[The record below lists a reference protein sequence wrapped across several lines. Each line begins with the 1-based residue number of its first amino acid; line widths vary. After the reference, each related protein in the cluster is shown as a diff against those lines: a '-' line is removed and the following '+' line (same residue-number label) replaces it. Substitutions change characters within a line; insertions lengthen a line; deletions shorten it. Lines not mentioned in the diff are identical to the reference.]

1 MELRKET
8 KELIQKYKHYI
19 ETNQFDL
26 LFSKIQSDIVP
37 QATSRFCSALTS
49 AGIDFLK
56 HMTYIPEGCF
66 YGSMFEHFTIPS
78 NITKINWEAFAFS
91 DLQNIVIPS
100 SVKYIEPQAFESCDD
115 LRHVIFDEGCKII
128 DTYCFLSCDSLK
140 SIVLPSTLTEIG
152 EGIFSDCP
160 DGLSIVYTGTKEEW
174 DIITKHN
181 YAFSG
186 CNVEYIS
193 CANGTVILS

>member
-1 MELRKET
+1 MLT
-8 KELIQKYKHYI
+8 KVTKQLIQKYKHLI

-26 LFSKIQSDIVP
+26 LFTKIESDVVP
-37 QATSRFCSALTS
+37 QTTNNFCNALIA

-78 NITKINWEAFAFS
+78 NIRKINWKSFASS

-100 SVKYIEPQAFESCDD
+100 NVLYIEPQAFEACYD
-115 LRHVIFDEGCKII
+115 LRHVVFDEGCKII
-128 DTYCFLSCDSLK
+128 DSYCFTSCDSLK
-140 SIVLPSTLTEIG
+140 SIILPSTLTEIG
-152 EGIFSDCP
+152 EGVFNGCIDT
-160 DGLSIVYTGTKEEW
+160 LSIVYTGTKEEW
-174 DIITKHN
+174 YRITKHN

-186 CNVEYIS
+186 CDIEYVS
-193 CANGTVILS
+193 CADGNVILS

>member
-1 MELRKET
+1 MELTKET

-26 LFSKIQSDIVP
+26 LFSKIQSEIVP
-37 QATSRFCSALTS
+37 QATSRFCNALTS

-66 YGSMFEHFTIPS
+66 YGSMLERFTIPS

-100 SVKYIEPQAFESCDD
+100 SVKYIEPQAFEACYD
-115 LRHVIFDEGCKII
+115 LRHVVFDEGCKII
-128 DTYCFLSCDSLK
+128 DTFCFTSCDSLK
-140 SIVLPSTLTEIG
+140 SIVLPSTLTKIG
-152 EGIFSDCP
+152 GGIFSGCSDS
-160 DGLSIVYTGTKEEW
+160 LTITFTGTKEEW
-174 DIITKHN
+174 NKIVQHN
-181 YAFSG
+181 HTFSG
-186 CNVEYIS
+186 CNVGYVS
-193 CANGTVILS
+193 CANGTVILN